1 VAHPQ
6 IAVFARLA
14 DGQAAPIRSIEGQT
28 TLLSRTMHGI
38 AYDDVADRIIV
49 PAQFSQA
56 ILSFRGEAMGE
67 ERPVRVI
74 QGPHTEI
81 RRADRVAVDPIR
93 KEIFVGDG
101 GQVLVFPAD
110 ANGDVAPI
118 RAIRG
123 PDTLLSEGGGGGV
136 PAIAVDPVTRTLVVA
151 ARGLLIFDST
161 ANGNV
166 KPLRV
171 ITGDRAGQGRLAAAY
186 NGLIFA
192 GAGGQTVGV
201 WSVNDSGNAPARF
214 KIGQG
219 VLKEM
224 RGLAVDAK
232 NKSVIITDKEL
243 NAVMTWS
250 VPEVFAQATG
260 TRTN

>member
-14 DGQAAPIRSIEGQT
+14 NGQAAPIRSIEGQT

-38 AYDDVADRIIV
+38 AYDEVTDRIIV

-56 ILSFRGEAMGE
+56 VLSFRGDAKGE

-101 GQVLVFPAD
+101 GQVLVFPVD

-118 RAIRG
+118 RALRG
-123 PDTLLSEGGGGGV
+123 PDTLLSVAGGGNA
-136 PAIAVDPVTRTLVVA
+136 PIAVDPVTKTLIVA
-151 ARGLLIFDST
+151 TRRQLLIFDST

-171 ITGDRAGQGRLAAAY
+171 ITGDPAGGMLAAAY

-192 GAGGQTVGV
+192 RANGNAVGV
-201 WSVNDSGNAPARF
+201 WSVYDNGAAPARF

-219 VLKEM
+219 VLVEM
-224 RGLAVDAK
+224 RGLAIDPK
-232 NKSVIITDKEL
+232 NQSVVVTDKDL
-243 NAVMTWS
+243 NAVMTWH

>member
-1 VAHPQ
+1 
-6 IAVFARLA
+6 
-14 DGQAAPIRSIEGQT
+14 
-28 TLLSRTMHGI
+28 MHGI
-38 AYDDVADRIIV
+38 AYDEVADRIIV

-56 ILSFRGEAMGE
+56 ILSFRGEAKGE
-67 ERPVRVI
+67 EAPVRVI

-81 RRADRVAVDPIR
+81 RRADRVAVDPVR

-110 ANGDVAPI
+110 ANGDVAPL

-123 PDTLLSEGGGGGV
+123 PDTMLTEGGGGGV

-171 ITGDRAGQGRLAAAY
+171 IRGDGAGRGRLAAAY
-186 NGLIFA
+186 NGLIF
-192 GAGGQTVGV
+192 V
-201 WSVNDSGNAPARF
+201 WSVNDNGNAPARF

-219 VLKEM
+219 VLLEM
-224 RGLAVDAK
+224 RALAVDPK

-243 NAVMTWS
+243 NAVMTWY
-250 VPEVFAQATG
+250 VPEVFAQGTG
-260 TRTN
+260 ARSN

>member
-1 VAHPQ
+1 
-6 IAVFARLA
+6 
-14 DGQAAPIRSIEGQT
+14 
-28 TLLSRTMHGI
+28 MHGI
-38 AYDDVADRIIV
+38 AYDDVLDRIIV

-56 ILSFRGEAMGE
+56 ILSFRGDAKGE
-67 ERPVRVI
+67 EPPIRVI
-74 QGPHTEI
+74 QGPRTEI

-93 KEIFVGDG
+93 KELFVGDG
-101 GQVLVFPAD
+101 GQVLVFSSD
-110 ANGDVAPI
+110 ANGDVAPL

-123 PDTLLSEGGGGGV
+123 PNTMLEAGGGV
-136 PAIAVDPVTRTLVVA
+136 PAIAVDPVNKLLIVA
-151 ARGLLIFDST
+151 SRGILIFDST

-171 ITGDRAGQGRLAAAY
+171 ITGDGAGSGRLAAAH

-192 GAGGQTVGV
+192 GAGGNTIGV
-201 WSVNDSGNAPARF
+201 WSVNDNGPAPARF

-219 VLKEM
+219 VLLEM

-232 NKSVIITDKEL
+232 NRSVIVTDKQL
-243 NAVMTWS
+243 NAVLTWH
-250 VPEVFAQATG
+250 VPEVFAQTTG